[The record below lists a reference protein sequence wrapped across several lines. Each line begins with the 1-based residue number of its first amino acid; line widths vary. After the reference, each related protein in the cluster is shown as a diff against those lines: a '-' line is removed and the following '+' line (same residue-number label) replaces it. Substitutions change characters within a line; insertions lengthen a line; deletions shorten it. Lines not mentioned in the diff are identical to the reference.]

1 MPEYRSFI
9 DDGVQI
15 KEFEGRV
22 NGRLGSFPEQMSNG
36 KWCADCVLNDV
47 KSILK
52 IKDLPNSLNI
62 EMMLE
67 GTMNLANMVIEQ
79 FNNGNPVDFLIF
91 LDKSARNGAFMLRTL
106 WLELNKRG
114 EIPEGVKLPEIKFI
128 NIGKNDDRKHE
139 SEAALTLLKLKY
151 QDSFRGKKVALVDE
165 FVETGNS
172 LKLGLKTIKSVFEP
186 REIMGVQHFFSPPHW
201 YYHDHFKMV
210 EDIDQQYCVNT
221 TFSKLDEA
229 NSEQIISIY
238 RLMSDLPRDNFNGH
252 FNGNVDLSVRD
263 ILNILKIDP
272 VNYDIVWDYIHIAG
286 GFMTVPFW
294 NENNKS
300 TSKDYRR
307 LLKGIVVK
315 AMEYRDKNGK
325 SFEL

>member
-1 MPEYRSFI
+1 MEYSVFR

-15 KEFEGRV
+15 KESEGYV
-22 NGRLGSFPEQMSNG
+22 NGKLGSFPERMSNG

-47 KSILK
+47 KNSVK
-52 IKDLPNSLNI
+52 IKDLPNSLSI

-67 GTMNLANMVIEQ
+67 GTINLANTIIEQ
-79 FNNGNPVDFLIF
+79 FDDNNPVDFLIF
-91 LDKSARNGAFMLRTL
+91 LDKSARNGAFMLKVL
-106 WLELNKRG
+106 WKELDKRG
-114 EIPEGVKLPEIKFI
+114 EIPSGVNLPEIRFM
-128 NIGKNDDRKHE
+128 NIGKGDDRKHE

-151 QDSFRGKKVALVDE
+151 GSTLKNKKLVLVDE
-165 FVETGNS
+165 YVETGNS
-172 LKLGLKTIKSVFEP
+172 LRLGLQTVKSIFEP
-186 REIMGVQHFFSPPHW
+186 REIMGVQQFSSAPHW
-201 YYHDHFKMV
+201 YHNDHFKMV
-210 EDIDQQYCVNT
+210 EDIDRQYCVNT

-238 RLMSDLPRDNFNGH
+238 RLMSDLPRDNFNRQ

-272 VNYDIVWDYIHIAG
+272 VNYDIVWDYIHTAG
-286 GFMTVPFW
+286 GFITVPFW
-294 NENNKS
+294 NENNKN